1 MSTGLIALLDDVAGL
16 AKVAAASLDDV
27 GAQAVKAGAKAA
39 GVVIDDAAV
48 TPRYVVGFSAA
59 REVPIVTRIA
69 LGSLRNKLLF
79 LLPGALVLSFVAPW
93 AITPLLMLGGAY
105 LCYEGAE
112 KVWHAVAPHGT
123 DKHEAA
129 VLAPS
134 QDPQALENAK
144 VRGAIG
150 IDFVLSAEIMA
161 ITLGTLPD
169 VPLWEQAV
177 VLAIV
182 GIRITLGVYGV
193 AGLIVKADDL
203 GLAMAAG
210 ERPNHCARA
219 GWLRAVVDRARDPRR
234 SRGGGGRSAGGGR
247 CGGVGRDGDGF
258 GRGGARGRR
267 GADPSAAVRGGT
279 GPEGSAQPAE
289 RWAGSIAH
297 YGAAPET
304 KLPLRVTRCQPVGFD
319 PWRTC
324 TVQTGRIRIA
334 RFRAEQAKSRH
345 QPEVLADI
353 EDSGSGHALVDSL

>member
-16 AKVAAASLDDV
+16 AKMAAASLDDV

-48 TPRYVVGFSAA
+48 APRYVVGFSAA

-112 KVWHAVAPHGT
+112 KIWHAVAPHGT
-123 DKHEAA
+123 DQHEAA

-150 IDFVLSAEIMA
+150 TDFILSAEIMA
-161 ITLGTLPD
+161 ITFGTLPD
-169 VPLWEQAV
+169 VPLWKQAV

-182 GIRITLGVYGV
+182 GIEITLGVYGV
-193 AGLIVKADDL
+193 VGLIVKADDL

-210 ERPNHCARA
+210 ERPISAIFYHRAEAQNAADRAVRPVTQAAGCGLVVGLPWFPRTLAIVGTAAMAWVGGGIIVHGLGGHGLSWIKHAIHDAAAAAAGAVPAVAGAAEWVVTARGSGA
-219 GWLRAVVDRARDPRR
+219 GGLVVGAVLIPALQFGVAPVLRAVR
-234 SRGGGGRSAGGGR
+234 SRRNAGQ
-247 CGGVGRDGDGF
+247 
-258 GRGGARGRR
+258 
-267 GADPSAAVRGGT
+267 AA
-279 GPEGSAQPAE
+279 
-289 RWAGSIAH
+289 
-297 YGAAPET
+297 
-304 KLPLRVTRCQPVGFD
+304 
-319 PWRTC
+319 
-324 TVQTGRIRIA
+324 
-334 RFRAEQAKSRH
+334 
-345 QPEVLADI
+345 
-353 EDSGSGHALVDSL
+353 